1 LRDDAPP
8 FCCGV
13 TLARMDRAVIFD
25 MDGLLIDSE
34 PLWRQAELAI
44 FATVGI
50 EITDEMA
57 EVTKALR
64 TDATTAYWYNYR
76 PWSGPTLHEVE
87 NAVIDR
93 VGELMRTAGRAKDG
107 VPEILEHFAARG
119 YRIGLAS
126 NSPDSL
132 IAIALDRLGITGYF
146 DTTASSVHEREGK
159 PDPAVYASAARRLG
173 VAPAACIVFEDS
185 VVGVQAGK
193 AAGMTTVAVP
203 PAEHFDDAGYDIAD
217 LKLRS
222 LLAFTAAHEAQLE
235 RIAAARVGGVF

>member
-1 LRDDAPP
+1 MMRRRFAAGL
-8 FCCGV
+8 V
-13 TLARMDRAVIFD
+13 LARMDRAVIFD

-44 FATVGI
+44 FASVGI

-76 PWSGPTLHEVE
+76 PWSGPTLLEIE

-93 VGELMRTAGRAKDG
+93 VGDLMRRDGRAKDG

-132 IAIALDRLGITGYF
+132 IAIALDKLGITRYF

-159 PDPAVYASAARRLG
+159 PDPAVYVSAAQRLG
-173 VAPAACIVFEDS
+173 VPAAGCIVFEDS

-193 AAGMTTVAVP
+193 AARMATVAVP
-203 PAEHFDDAGYDIAD
+203 PIEHFDDPGYAIAD

-222 LLAFTAAHEAQLE
+222 LRDFTAEHETSLVGTE
-235 RIAAARVGGVF
+235 AARAQR